1 MTMKTWITSSFIA
14 VFLFIGTVTT
24 TARAADDFNTWQN
37 TLAPLYLWGVSI
49 DGSMNDQALSLDF
62 NEALSDLNG
71 IFTFHYEGAKR
82 NWGVIVD
89 YSFLN
94 LKPEGTLP
102 PGVPVNVDFNNT
114 IAEVAALYRFGPNN
128 PWQLLAGIRRY
139 DLDINVNLGP
149 GTNISETVTDFMFGG
164 RFVKDF
170 SNKWSMLARVDL
182 ATGDSDLTT
191 NGLIAFDYRFTK
203 LLSGFFGYR
212 YLKYD
217 VDEPD
222 FKYDMTHSGP
232 LLALAFHW

>member
-1 MTMKTWITSSFIA
+1 MMKMWITNSFIA
-14 VFLFIGTVTT
+14 VFLLTGTVTT
-24 TARAADDFNTWQN
+24 IAQADDDFNTWQN

-49 DGSMNDQALSLDF
+49 DGSMNGAGLSLDF
-62 NEALSDLNG
+62 NEAVSDLNG
-71 IFTFHYEGAKR
+71 IFTLHYEGAKG

-114 IAEVAALYRFGPNN
+114 IAEVAALYRFGPQN
-128 PWQLLAGIRRY
+128 PWQLLAGVRRY
-139 DLDINVNLGP
+139 DLDIDVNVGP

-170 SNKWSMLARVDL
+170 STKWRMLARVDL

-191 NGLIAFDYRFTK
+191 NGLITFDYRFTK